1 MEILTEFDGLQE
13 ALKKVKM
20 DESVMPYV
28 NGRLVDDAAFNKTQK
43 ILDCPEM
50 ISAHKYLYNLDMDQ
64 LTEEEINKIDQ
75 LYKLGCDR
83 GFIVDD
89 LTDWDKP
96 ETPEQAELE
105 VRV

>member
-83 GFIVDD
+83 
-89 LTDWDKP
+89 
-96 ETPEQAELE
+96 
-105 VRV
+105 